1 MGFPWACI
9 VIAKRLAK
17 RAMRFD
23 LARLAMWLLL
33 FLAFFHADLAIFD
46 SFPGF
51 SGNKMVV
58 RGGVHDFQLDVD
70 ALIRSSQM
78 MRFLAVPKCLASFE
92 KLLSR

>member
-1 MGFPWACI
+1 MSFPWACV

-23 LARLAMWLLL
+23 LARLAMWLPL
-33 FLAFFHADLAIFD
+33 FLAFFHAHFAIFD

-58 RGGVHDFQLDVD
+58 RGGVHDFQQDVD
-70 ALIRSSQM
+70 ALIRSSQK
-78 MRFLAVPKCLASFE
+78 MRFLTVSKMFGVV
-92 KLLSR
+92 